1 MIRSL
6 LLILSG
12 ALVLWAQDGELK
24 FANLGDFRL
33 ESGDVIHEC
42 RIGYRV
48 FGNLNSERSNA
59 VLFPTWFTGTT
70 QDLAANIG
78 PGKVVDST
86 TYYVIAV
93 DALGDGVSISPSNS
107 VPQPR
112 LHFPQFSI
120 RDMVES
126 QHRLLT
132 EHLQLNHVHAVIGI
146 SMGGMQTFQWLLAYP
161 AFMDR
166 VIPIVGSPKLTPYDL
181 LLWEAEKHAIEEAA
195 EWKNGDYT
203 ERPAKAMATVS
214 DIHHLA
220 LSTPEHFNNL
230 NRDRNFAESLAAG
243 EEETLRGFDTNN
255 WYRQLQAM
263 IGLDIYRAFGDDPA
277 RAAGAARAKATVVV
291 ATRDHM
297 VNPRPALEFALL
309 IHAEIVRLEGD
320 CGHLSTSCELPKLS
334 AAVARGLR

>member
-12 ALVLWAQDGELK
+12 ALALWAQDGELK

-33 ESGDVIHEC
+33 ESGEVIREC
-42 RIGYRV
+42 RIGYRI

-59 VLFPTWFTGTT
+59 VLFPTWFTGTS
-70 QDLAANIG
+70 QELAGNIG
-78 PGKVVDST
+78 PGKVVDSG

-112 LHFPQFSI
+112 LHFPRFSI
-120 RDMVES
+120 GDMVES

-132 EHLQLNHVHAVIGI
+132 EHLHLSHVHAVIGI
-146 SMGGMQTFQWLLAYP
+146 SMGGMQTFQWMLAYP

-166 VIPIVGSPKLTPYDL
+166 AIPIVGSPKLTPYDL

-195 EWKNGDYT
+195 EWKGGDYSD
-203 ERPAKAMATVS
+203 RPAKAMATVS
-214 DIHHLA
+214 NIHNLA
-220 LSTPEHFNNL
+220 LSTPEHYIEL
-230 NRDRNFAESLAAG
+230 NRGGDFAEKLAAA
-243 EEETLRGFDTNN
+243 EDETLRGFDTNN
-255 WYRQLQAM
+255 WYRQLEAM
-263 IGLDIYRAFGDDPA
+263 IGLNIYRAFGDDPA
-277 RAAGAARAKATVVV
+277 RAAAAVRAKATVVV
-291 ATRDHM
+291 ATHDHM
-297 VNPRPALEFALL
+297 VNPGPGLEFARL
-309 IHAEIVRLEGD
+309 IHAEIVELESN
-320 CGHLSTSCELPKLS
+320 CGHLSPSCELPKLS

>member
-12 ALVLWAQDGELK
+12 ALALWAQDGELK

-33 ESGDVIHEC
+33 ESGEVIHEC
-42 RIGYRV
+42 RIGYRTY
-48 FGNLNSERSNA
+48 GNLNSERSNV

-70 QDLAANIG
+70 QALDGNIG
-78 PGKVVDST
+78 PGKVVDPG
-86 TYYVIAV
+86 TYYIITV

-112 LHFPQFSI
+112 MHFPQFSI

-132 EHLQLNHVHAVIGI
+132 EHLHLNHVHAVIGI
-146 SMGGMQTFQWLLAYP
+146 SMGGMQTFQWILAYP
-161 AFMDR
+161 DFMDR
-166 VIPIVGSPKLTPYDL
+166 AVPIVGTPRLTPYDL

-214 DIHHLA
+214 DIHNLA
-220 LSTPEHFNNL
+220 LSTPEHYIEL
-230 NRDRNFAESLAAG
+230 NPGGNFSEKLAAA
-243 EEETLRGFDTNN
+243 EDDTLRGFDTNN

-263 IGLDIYRAFGDDPA
+263 IGQDIYHAFGDDPE
-277 RAAGAARAKATVVV
+277 RAAGAVKAKTTVVV

-297 VNPRPALEFALL
+297 VNPQPALEFARL
-309 IHAEIVRLEGD
+309 IHADVVQLEGN

-334 AAVARGLR
+334 AAVARGLK